1 MQGRKKRILIVDD
14 TASNIDVLIAT
25 LGDEYDLRIA
35 IDGESALK
43 VIDSD
48 DLPDLILLDIMMPG
62 ISGYDVCS
70 QLKKSERTTS
80 IRIIFLTSLNEVTE
94 QERGLKLGA
103 EDYIIKPFEPAIVR
117 ARVRTQLELK
127 EYRDHLEELV
137 LIRTEA
143 LTHAQEATI
152 ASLAIMAEFRDPE
165 TGGHIQRTKAYIK
178 ALAEN
183 LQLKNSGLVQDESI
197 SLLVQAA
204 PLHDIGKVAIPD
216 SILLKPARLTPE
228 EFKVM
233 ERHTTFGSEAIC
245 RTKTFYGE
253 NELLSLAAEIAES
266 HHEKWDGSGYPRGL
280 KGEQIPLA
288 ARLMTIADVYD
299 ALISKRP
306 YKEALSHTLAVKTI
320 LNGDGYTQPGHF
332 DPNILECFESCH
344 LQFKKIA
351 QDFAD

>member
-1 MQGRKKRILIVDD
+1 MTTEKKQILIVDD
-14 TASNIDVLIAT
+14 TASNIDVLVAT
-25 LGDEYDLRIA
+25 LGNEYDLRIA

-43 VIDSD
+43 VIETDV
-48 DLPDLILLDIMMPG
+48 LPDLILLDIMMPG
-62 ISGYDVCS
+62 ISGYDVCA
-70 QLKKSERTTS
+70 QLKNCERTSS

-127 EYRDHLEELV
+127 AHKDHLEELV
-137 LIRTEA
+137 LKRTEA

-152 ASLAIMAEFRDPE
+152 ASLAIMAEYRDPE

-178 ALAEN
+178 SLAEN
-183 LQLKNSGLVQDESI
+183 LQLKYPGIITDKAI
-197 SLLVQAA
+197 SLLFQAA

-216 SILLKPARLTPE
+216 SILLKPSRLTPD
-228 EFKVM
+228 EFRTI
-233 ERHTTFGSEAIC
+233 ERHTLFGSEAIY

-253 NELLSLAAEIAES
+253 NEILSLAAEIAEF
-266 HHEKWDGSGYPRGL
+266 HHEKWDGSGYPHGR
-280 KGEQIPLA
+280 KGDKIPLS
-288 ARLMTIADVYD
+288 ARLMTVADVYD

-306 YKEALSHTLAVKTI
+306 YKEAMSHTLAVKTI
-320 LNGDGYTQPGHF
+320 LAGDGYTQPDHF
-332 DPNILECFESCH
+332 DPKILECFESCH

-351 QDFAD
+351 QNFAD